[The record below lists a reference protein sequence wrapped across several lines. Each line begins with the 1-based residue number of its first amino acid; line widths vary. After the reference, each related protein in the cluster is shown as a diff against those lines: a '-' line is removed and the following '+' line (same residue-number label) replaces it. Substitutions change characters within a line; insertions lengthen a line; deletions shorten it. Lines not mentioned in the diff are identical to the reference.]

1 MRNGRTTRVQQA
13 QQQKTKLRRAKP
25 DPWQFAI
32 CVRAAGCDST
42 MALPEGLSSVPA
54 ATMASH
60 VCAVSMF
67 GCVCAVGSV
76 IVATDARALL
86 NGLKAVHASQTADAT
101 PVSSLVPPLSLLRRW
116 IHAHPEPGFEEATTA
131 AVVVAALQ
139 HMGVPPQGVCG
150 VRGAVAWCWCG
161 VLTVCACRRQTSTRA
176 SLAREC
182 SWTWM
187 PRPQRQTARQTWCD
201 ASACARIWTACA

>member
-1 MRNGRTTRVQQA
+1 M
-13 QQQKTKLRRAKP
+13 
-25 DPWQFAI
+25 
-32 CVRAAGCDST
+32 
-42 MALPEGLSSVPA
+42 PA
-54 ATMASH
+54 ASMASY

-139 HMGVPPQGVCG
+139 HMGVPPQGVLRCAVCSG
-150 VRGAVAWCWCG
+150 VVLVRGPHCVCLPPTDIHEGVAGTG
-161 VLTVCACRRQTSTRA
+161 VFVDMDATSTAPDGEANVVRRIGLRA
-176 SLAREC
+176 DMDCLRMTEGNATLAHR
-182 SWTWM
+182 ST
-187 PRPQRQTARQTWCD
+187 RNGLAHG
-201 ASACARIWTACA
+201 ALVGV